1 MIAVCCV
8 FLDGLCG
15 MPLIFSA
22 DGITSNESE
31 FVFFALLSRKVNCI
45 MSKETSEA
53 VLSIAEIE
61 KAQQLCTELA
71 QSVVKTIREKGLI
84 ELLNCDQLNKWI
96 EDYVEGYLV
105 GRIKAKLITAQR
117 MVKSEGFNTESI
129 YSYVGVT
136 KEQQL
141 CLQYLDDIRQDA

>member
-1 MIAVCCV
+1 
-8 FLDGLCG
+8 
-15 MPLIFSA
+15 
-22 DGITSNESE
+22 
-31 FVFFALLSRKVNCI
+31 

-61 KAQQLCTELA
+61 KVQQLCTELA

-141 CLQYLDDIRQDA
+141 CLKYLDDIRQDA